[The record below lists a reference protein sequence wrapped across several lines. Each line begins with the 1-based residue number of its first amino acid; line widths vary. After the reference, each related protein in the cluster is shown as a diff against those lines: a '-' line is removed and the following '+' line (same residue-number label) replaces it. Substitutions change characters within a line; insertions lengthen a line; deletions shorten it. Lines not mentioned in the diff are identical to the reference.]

1 MRNNSLL
8 LGINTPV
15 KNLYGVGEK
24 RAEALARMGIFTALD
39 LVSHFPRGYEMRGN
53 VRTVKEA
60 CDGEVCSLVLT
71 VAAPPKNA
79 MIRRS
84 MTITKVLGCDET
96 GRCTVT
102 FFNQP
107 YVRDMLKTGTE
118 ARFYGKIERRG
129 NTVSMS
135 SPAVEVVREGVPL
148 RPFVPVYPLTVG
160 ISQKLMASY
169 VRSAL
174 DVVFDPAS
182 ADCLRETLSYE
193 MRKQHGLCDLK
204 YALYSIHC
212 PADYEALERAKKRLA
227 FEEIYLFALM
237 LSMAG
242 KSEKSCS

>member
-39 LVSHFPRGYEMRGN
+39 LVRHFPRGYEMRGN

-71 VAAPPKNA
+71 VASPVKNA

-107 YVRDMLKTGTE
+107 
-118 ARFYGKIERRG
+118 
-129 NTVSMS
+129 
-135 SPAVEVVREGVPL
+135 
-148 RPFVPVYPLTVG
+148 
-160 ISQKLMASY
+160 
-169 VRSAL
+169 
-174 DVVFDPAS
+174 
-182 ADCLRETLSYE
+182 
-193 MRKQHGLCDLK
+193 
-204 YALYSIHC
+204 
-212 PADYEALERAKKRLA
+212 
-227 FEEIYLFALM
+227 
-237 LSMAG
+237 
-242 KSEKSCS
+242 

>member
-39 LVSHFPRGYEMRGN
+39 LVRHFPRGYEMRGN

-60 CDGEVCSLVLT
+60 EDGEVCSLVLT
-71 VAAPPKNA
+71 VASPVKNA

-102 FFNQP
+102 FCNQP

-129 NTVSMS
+129 NTV
-135 SPAVEVVREGVPL
+135 
-148 RPFVPVYPLTVG
+148 
-160 ISQKLMASY
+160 
-169 VRSAL
+169 
-174 DVVFDPAS
+174 
-182 ADCLRETLSYE
+182 
-193 MRKQHGLCDLK
+193 
-204 YALYSIHC
+204 
-212 PADYEALERAKKRLA
+212 
-227 FEEIYLFALM
+227 
-237 LSMAG
+237 
-242 KSEKSCS
+242 